1 VLTKFDTL
9 PVERMEAPVE
19 SILSDDLHSIDS
31 YIKEHFDYSKV
42 KVFKTGMIVD
52 QNGRPQV
59 FEASGKRVLQILG
72 GGEIGEFQNIF
83 NWMLQI

>member
-1 VLTKFDTL
+1 
-9 PVERMEAPVE
+9 
-19 SILSDDLHSIDS
+19 
-31 YIKEHFDYSKV
+31 
-42 KVFKTGMIVD
+42 MIVD